1 MEKMHVRDL
10 MVPADRFPKI
20 SNRASFYE
28 AVNALEIAQ
37 QKFMAGE
44 AQQRILLVEDDGG
57 RIIGKLS
64 PIDLLR
70 GLETNYS
77 RVVAEKTLS
86 RYGFGNIWK
95 TIQEDYNLWGDP
107 FHDLCRKAAQVQI
120 QDFLKGPSEGQT
132 VGVDDLMAKCF
143 HLFVMNRHDS
153 LFVVDGERIVGLLRF
168 SDVYREVSR
177 TMKECR
183 IDPLPK

>member
-1 MEKMHVRDL
+1 MLITDL
-10 MVPADRFPKI
+10 PPSPSDRAAPPGG
-20 SNRASFYE
+20 SP
-28 AVNALEIAQ
+28 
-37 QKFMAGE
+37 GT
-44 AQQRILLVEDDGG
+44 RIGSGRWRVSGTLRLDD
-57 RIIGKLS
+57 IKA
-64 PIDLLR
+64 DLLR

-77 RVVAEKTLS
+77 RIVAEKTLS

-132 VGVDDLMAKCF
+132 VGVDDLMARCF

-153 LFVVDGERIVGLLRF
+153 LFVVDGDRIVGLLRF
-168 SDVYREVSR
+168 SDVYREVVR
-177 TMKECR
+177 EMKECR
-183 IDPLPK
+183 IDSVPK